1 MTDQIEV
8 PEEIKIFLVEAYENL
23 DQIEQDF
30 VSLEQGDGGDQELL
44 NGIFRSVHTIKGNSG
59 FLALSNLEQLCHR
72 AETVLDRLRNGEIQV
87 SQDLATTMLSFV
99 DLTRTMLGDIEAT
112 GSEGDADITGMLGEL
127 DNFLP

>member
-1 MTDQIEV
+1 
-8 PEEIKIFLVEAYENL
+8 
-23 DQIEQDF
+23 
-30 VSLEQGDGGDQELL
+30 
-44 NGIFRSVHTIKGNSG
+44 
-59 FLALSNLEQLCHR
+59 
-72 AETVLDRLRNGEIQV
+72 ETVLDRLRNGEIQV